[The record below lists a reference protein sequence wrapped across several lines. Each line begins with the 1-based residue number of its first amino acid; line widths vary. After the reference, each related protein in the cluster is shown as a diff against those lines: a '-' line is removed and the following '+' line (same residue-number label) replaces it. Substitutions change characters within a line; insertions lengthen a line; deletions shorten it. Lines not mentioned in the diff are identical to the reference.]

1 MDITVALTWIL
12 ATLLLSLRLV
22 PVFAFAPPFSLL
34 NVPVRVRVLL
44 TLMLAVCLIQLPG
57 ARDAAFTTELDTF
70 VPLAA
75 SELMIGLGIA
85 FAFQAAFAALYFA
98 GRVLDFQAGFGLA
111 LVIDPATRTQSPL
124 LGTLFAMVGA
134 AVFFAVDGHHD
145 LLRVIAASLEVVP
158 VGALASGWA
167 PEVIIGHFSMIF
179 ALGLVIAG
187 VAMLVLFLTD
197 IALAFLM
204 RTMPQMNVL
213 LLGLQVKTIVLLLT
227 LILMSGLML
236 PAFLRVFEVA
246 IRFIGQLEP

>member
-1 MDITVALTWIL
+1 MSFSLALTWL
-12 ATLLLSLRLV
+12 MATLLLTLRIA
-22 PVFAFAPPFSLL
+22 PVFAFAPPFTLL
-34 NVPVRVRVLL
+34 GMPVRVRVLL
-44 TLMLAVCLIQLPG
+44 TLMLAACLVQLPG
-57 ARDAAFTTELDTF
+57 ARATDFTGDLESF

-75 SELMIGLGIA
+75 SELLIGLGVA

-111 LVIDPATRTQSPL
+111 LVIDPATRSQSPL
-124 LGTLFAMVGA
+124 LGTLLAMVGA

-145 LLRVIAASLEVVP
+145 LLRVFAASLEAVP
-158 VGALASGWA
+158 IGALASGWA
-167 PEVIIGHFSMIF
+167 PEAIIAHFGVVF

-187 VAMLVLFLTD
+187 AAMLVLFLTD

-213 LLGLQVKTIVLLLT
+213 LLGLQVKTVVLLLT
-227 LILMSGLML
+227 LVAMSGLLL
-236 PAFLRVFEVA
+236 PAFLRVFESA

>member
-1 MDITVALTWIL
+1 MSFSLALTWL
-12 ATLLLSLRLV
+12 MATLLLTLRIA
-22 PVFAFAPPFSLL
+22 PVFAFAPPFTLL
-34 NVPVRVRVLL
+34 GMPVRVRVLL
-44 TLMLAVCLIQLPG
+44 TLMLAACLVQLPG
-57 ARDAAFTTELDTF
+57 ARATVFTGDLDSF

-75 SELMIGLGIA
+75 SELLIGLGVA

-111 LVIDPATRTQSPL
+111 LVIDPATRSQSPL
-124 LGTLFAMVGA
+124 LGTLLAMVGA

-145 LLRVIAASLEVVP
+145 LLRVFSASLEAVP
-158 VGALASGWA
+158 IGALASGWA
-167 PEVIIGHFSMIF
+167 PEAIIAHFGVVF

-187 VAMLVLFLTD
+187 AAMLVLFLTD

-213 LLGLQVKTIVLLLT
+213 LLGLQVKTVVLLLT
-227 LILMSGLML
+227 LVAMSGLLL
-236 PAFLRVFEVA
+236 PAFLRVFESA

>member
-1 MDITVALTWIL
+1 MSFSLALTWL
-12 ATLLLSLRLV
+12 MATLLLTLRIA
-22 PVFAFAPPFSLL
+22 PVFAFAPPLTLL
-34 NVPVRVRVLL
+34 GMPVRVRVLL
-44 TLMLAVCLIQLPG
+44 TLMLAACLVQLPG
-57 ARDAAFTTELDTF
+57 ARAADFTGDLASF

-75 SELMIGLGIA
+75 SELLIGLGVA

-124 LGTLFAMVGA
+124 LGTLLAMVGA

-145 LLRVIAASLEVVP
+145 LLRVFAASLEAVP
-158 VGALASGWA
+158 IGALASGWA
-167 PEVIIGHFSMIF
+167 PEAVIAHFGVVF

-187 VAMLVLFLTD
+187 AAMLVLFLTD

-213 LLGLQVKTIVLLLT
+213 LLGLQVKTVVLLLT
-227 LILMSGLML
+227 LVAMSGLLL
-236 PAFLRVFEVA
+236 PAFLRVFESA